1 MLVEATAM
9 MEFEIPLQFIGEP
22 IGIKSGGF
30 LETLQR
36 TVKIS
41 CKAED
46 APEEITID
54 ISGLQ
59 IGDSLHIKDL
69 PQGNWQYKDS
79 PDTTLLVVLAQR
91 MEEPAAPKEPAEV
104 SVEEKTE

>member
-1 MLVEATAM
+1 
-9 MEFEIPLQFIGEP
+9 
-22 IGIKSGGF
+22 
-30 LETLQR
+30 
-36 TVKIS
+36 
-41 CKAED
+41 
-46 APEEITID
+46 
-54 ISGLQ
+54 LQ